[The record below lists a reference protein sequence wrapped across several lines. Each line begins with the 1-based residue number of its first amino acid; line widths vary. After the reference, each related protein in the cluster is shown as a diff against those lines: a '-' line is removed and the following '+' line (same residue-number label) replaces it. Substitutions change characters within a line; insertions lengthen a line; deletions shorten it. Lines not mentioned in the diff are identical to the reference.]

1 MIVRGFKQVG
11 WVAAVGTAALGCYMV
26 SLNVAAERA
35 DLLKVERQIVTAKRD
50 IRSLETELGTR
61 GRLSQLEHW
70 NAEILALS
78 APTSKQFLQDEV
90 MLARFDRRAPTI
102 EDRAKVQLASAELA
116 VKPAPQIAP
125 ADYAAAAKAAETE
138 KLEPAPLVRRA
149 SIVAHDEGASA
160 AKPVVRKASLLEG
173 DLASTIDAAA
183 KREQKEGAARR

>member
-1 MIVRGFKQVG
+1 MIVRGFRQVG
-11 WVAAVGTAALGCYMV
+11 WVAAVGAAALGCYMV

-35 DLLKVERQIVTAKRD
+35 DLHKIERQIVMAKRD

-102 EDRAKVQLASAELA
+102 EDRAKVQLASADVA

-125 ADYAAAAKAAETE
+125 ADYAAAAKAAETDR
-138 KLEPAPLVRRA
+138 LEPEPLVRRA
-149 SIVAHDEGASA
+149 SAVAHDDA
-160 AKPVVRKASLLEG
+160 AAGKPAVRKASLLDG
-173 DLASTIDAAA
+173 GLAGTIDAAA
-183 KREQKEGAARR
+183 KREQTEGAARR